1 MPNDPHHYEAHTLAM
16 SALADR
22 RILAAA
28 NPQAWRTTAAAMG
41 LDPSEGVDRV
51 ERIAGAVPEAL
62 ERAISELDPEHRS
75 TQVVDA
81 LSSMVPGR
89 ISKCLSALA
98 GSALAPSPGPA

>member
-1 MPNDPHHYEAHTLAM
+1 MPDDPHYYEAHTLAM

-41 LDPSEGVDRV
+41 LDPSEGVDR
-51 ERIAGAVPEAL
+51 RIAGAVPEA